1 MADGSLVIVGTG
13 IMFASQ
19 LTLEARARIEQAEQV
34 FFLVSEPASAAW
46 IAELNPRAESLGPF
60 YVPGRR
66 RLDIYQAMADHLL
79 APVRAG
85 AAVCAV
91 FYGHPGVL
99 VTPAHQ
105 ALRQARAEGLRA
117 RMLPAVS
124 AEDCLFADLEVDPA
138 FHGCQ
143 SFDATD
149 FLLRRRRFD
158 PRSNLILWQIGVTGE
173 LHLGRNPAGAGLAVL
188 AEALLAAYPADHE
201 AVVYEAA
208 QYPGFP
214 PLIQRVALGELA
226 ATPVTTLST
235 LYVPP
240 REAAPFDPAML
251 DRFGLEWADVVLAER
266 EG

>member
-13 IMFASQ
+13 IMFASH
-19 LTLEARARIEQAEQV
+19 LTLEARGWIERAERL

-46 IAELNPRAESLGPF
+46 IAELNPRAESLAPF

-66 RLDIYQAMADHLL
+66 RLDIYQAMAGHLL

-99 VTPAHQ
+99 VTPAHE

-117 RMLPAVS
+117 RMLPGVS
-124 AEDCLFADLEVDPA
+124 AEDCLFADLELDPA

-149 FLLRRRRFD
+149 FLLRRRGFD
-158 PRSNLILWQIGVTGE
+158 PRCNLILWQIGVTGE
-173 LHLGRNPAGAGLAVL
+173 LHLARNPPGAGLAAL
-188 AEALLAAYPADHE
+188 IEALLAAYPAEHE
-201 AVVYEAA
+201 VVVYEAA

-214 PLIQRVALGELA
+214 PLIHRVALGGLA
-226 ATPVTTLST
+226 SAPVTTLST

-240 REAAPFDPAML
+240 REAAPVDPAML
-251 DRFGLEWADVVLAER
+251 ARFGLEWADLLLER
-266 EG
+266 GS